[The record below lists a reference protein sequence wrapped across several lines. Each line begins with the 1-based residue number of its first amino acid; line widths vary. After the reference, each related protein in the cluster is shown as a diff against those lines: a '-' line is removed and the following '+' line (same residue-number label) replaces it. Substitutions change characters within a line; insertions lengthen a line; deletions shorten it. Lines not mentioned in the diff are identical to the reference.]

1 MLAEEDGD
9 FPEVPDYE
17 EDGEEEI
24 TFAELL
30 ANVMLN
36 DEIII
41 TIPPEDVERTKTGI
55 KNTKAK
61 QAAKMKDE
69 GLAVDNSVLSFIVAE
84 SKAFPGMSD
93 LKIILSRKSTVKIKK
108 MVVPDGNF

>member
-9 FPEVPDYE
+9 FPSDMNQE
-17 EDGEEEI
+17 GEEEV

-41 TIPPEDVERTKTGI
+41 TISPEEVERTKTGI

-61 QAAKMKDE
+61 QAARMKDE
-69 GLAVDNSVLSFIVAE
+69 GLAVDNSVLSFIVTE
-84 SKAFPGMSD
+84 SKDFPGMAD

-108 MVVPDGNF
+108 LTIPDGEF